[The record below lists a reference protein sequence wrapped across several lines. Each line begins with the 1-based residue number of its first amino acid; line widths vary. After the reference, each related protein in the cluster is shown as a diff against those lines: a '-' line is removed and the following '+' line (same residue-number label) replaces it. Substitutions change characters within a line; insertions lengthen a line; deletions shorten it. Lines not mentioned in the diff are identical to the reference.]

1 MRTLRFARWALAL
14 VFSCLGMG
22 AAHADPTC
30 WVATQPSFAFGT
42 VTASSAVDTTA
53 TVGFTCQND
62 TGQVMYMNYCVY
74 VYQGSEIA
82 GYAPRYMTNW
92 NGAQMAYNI
101 YADAARSGVVG
112 PPPGGGTYASAGG
125 SFVLPASG
133 GNVALN
139 IPLYGRV
146 PSGQSLPAGSYQSNI
161 YNSEVVWGMKS
172 GNAPDSC
179 TATSAKYVGRTTFYT
194 QVTATYS
201 SACTV
206 SVAATDLD
214 FGSANSL
221 TSAVNGTAA
230 ITMACPP
237 STAWKVGLSNGANV
251 AGTQRRMAGGAGG
264 AGDYIQYELYRDAAR
279 SLRWGNTAGT
289 DTVDGSGNPGS
300 AIPVYGRVPAQ
311 TNVTPGS
318 YSDTITVTVTY

>member
-1 MRTLRFARWALAL
+1 MRTLRFVL
-14 VFSCLGMG
+14 VLVSSWLLSMG
-22 AAHADPTC
+22 AAHADPSC

-42 VTASSAVDTTA
+42 VTASAAADTTG
-53 TVGFTCQND
+53 TVGFACQND
-62 TGQVMYMNYCVY
+62 TGQTMYMNYCVY
-74 VYQGSEIA
+74 VSQGNEIA

-92 NGAQMAYNI
+92 NGSQMAYNI
-101 YADAARSGVVG
+101 YADAARSGIVG
-112 PPPGGGTYASAGG
+112 PPPGGGTYSSAAG
-125 SFVLPASG
+125 SFVLPAGG

-139 IPLYGRV
+139 ISLYGRV
-146 PSGQSLPAGSYQSNI
+146 PSGQSLPAGSYQANI
-161 YNSEVVWGMKS
+161 YNSQVVWGMKS
-172 GNAPDSC
+172 GNAPGSC
-179 TATSAKYVGRTTFYT
+179 TASSAKYTGVTNFYT

-201 SACTV
+201 SACAV
-206 SVAATDLD
+206 SVTATDLD
-214 FGSANSL
+214 FGSASSL
-221 TSAVNGTAA
+221 ASAVNGAAA

-237 STAWKVGLSNGANV
+237 STAWKVGLSNGAN
-251 AGTQRRMAGGAGG
+251 ATGTQRRMAGG

-279 SLRWGNTAGT
+279 SLRWGNAAGT

>member
-1 MRTLRFARWALAL
+1 MWTLRFVKLALAL
-14 VFSCLGMG
+14 SCLLGMG
-22 AAHADPTC
+22 AAHADPSC
-30 WVATQPSFAFGT
+30 WVASQPSFAFGT
-42 VTASSAVDTTA
+42 VTASAATDTTA
-53 TVGFTCQND
+53 TVGFACQND
-62 TGQVMYMNYCVY
+62 TGQTMYMNYCVY
-74 VYQGSEIA
+74 VSQGNEIA

-92 NGAQMAYNI
+92 NGSQMAYNI
-101 YADAARSGVVG
+101 YADAARSGIVG

-125 SFVLPASG
+125 TFVLPASG

-146 PSGQSLPAGSYQSNI
+146 PSGQSLAAGSYQANI

-179 TATSAKYVGRTTFYT
+179 TASSAKYVGRTNFYT
-194 QVTATYS
+194 QVTALYS
-201 SACTV
+201 NACTV

-214 FGSANSL
+214 FGSASSL
-221 TSAVNGTAA
+221 SAAVNGTAA

-237 STAWKVGLSNGANV
+237 STAWKVGLSNGVNV
-251 AGTQRRMAGGAGG
+251 AGTQRRMAGGT
-264 AGDYIQYELYRDAAR
+264 GDYIQYELYRDAAR
-279 SLRWGNTAGT
+279 SLRWGNTVGT

-300 AIPVYGRVPAQ
+300 SIPVYGRVPAQ